1 MASLGD
7 EKNSLQLYMEDV
19 ATSRPLS
26 AQEEVN
32 LASRIKK
39 GDMGARAKLV
49 EANLRFVITIA
60 RKYQNQ
66 GMPLEDLISA
76 GNLGLV
82 TAAERFDE
90 TRGFK
95 FISYAVWWIRQSIQ
109 HTLAEHPR
117 MVRLPINRV
126 DLLRRIFKYINN
138 RDWETSHQPDEEEIA
153 RKLGVSVE
161 MVKDTLRLA
170 RNVWSLDATFGDDN
184 DNSLMN
190 QMVDENQESPDAQSM
205 RNSLVRQIEVALDTL
220 DEREREVIKLYF
232 GLDGTHG
239 MTLEEIGSKFGLTRE
254 RIRQIK
260 EKALR
265 RLRNPALARQL
276 MPYVEEI

>member
-1 MASLGD
+1 MASFDD
-7 EKNSLQLYMEDV
+7 EKNSLRLYMEDV
-19 ATSRPLS
+19 STSRPLS
-26 AQEEVN
+26 AQEEVD

-39 GDMGARAKLV
+39 GDMEARAKLV

-138 RDWETSHQPDEEEIA
+138 RETSHQPDEEEIA

-170 RNVWSLDATFGDDN
+170 RNVRSLDATFGDDK

-190 QMVDENQESPDAQSM
+190 QVVDENQESPDAQSM
-205 RNSLVRQIEVALDTL
+205 RNSLVRQIEVALDSL

-239 MTLEEIGSKFGLTRE
+239 MTLEQIGSKFGLTRE

-260 EKALR
+260 EKALG
-265 RLRNPALARQL
+265 RLRNPALARRL
-276 MPYVEEI
+276 MPYVEES

>member
-1 MASLGD
+1 MASFDD
-7 EKNSLQLYMEDV
+7 EKNSLRLYMEDV

-26 AQEEVN
+26 AQEEVD

-39 GDMGARAKLV
+39 GDMEARAKLV

-60 RKYQNQ
+60 RKYQNK

-138 RDWETSHQPDEEEIA
+138 RETSRQPDEEEIA
-153 RKLGVSVE
+153 GKLGVSVE

-170 RNVWSLDATFGDDN
+170 RNVRSLDATFGDDK

-190 QMVDENQESPDAQSM
+190 QVVDENQESPDAQSM

-239 MTLEEIGSKFGLTRE
+239 MTLEQIGSKFGLTRE

-260 EKALR
+260 EKALG
-265 RLRNPALARQL
+265 RLRNPALARRL
-276 MPYVEEI
+276 MPYVEES

>member
-1 MASLGD
+1 MASFDD
-7 EKNSLQLYMEDV
+7 EKNSLRLYMEDV

-26 AQEEVN
+26 AQEEVD

-39 GDMGARAKLV
+39 GDMEARAKLV

-138 RDWETSHQPDEEEIA
+138 RETSHQPDEEEIS

-170 RNVWSLDATFGDDN
+170 RNVRSLDATFGDDK

-190 QMVDENQESPDAQSM
+190 QVVDENQESPDAQSM

-260 EKALR
+260 EKALG

-276 MPYVEEI
+276 MPYVDES